1 MFTGITTAIGEIILQ
16 ESLSSGIRYEI
27 SSPYD
32 TSTIDIGAS
41 IAHDGVC
48 LSVVNKTST
57 SYFVE
62 AWQEALDLTT
72 ASEWV
77 EGTKLNL
84 ERPLKVG
91 DELGGHIVL
100 GHVDSMAIIKDIEQ
114 EGDARRITLEC
125 PEPLRTFI
133 VPKGSVALNGVSL
146 TINKVSMNVFDILLI
161 SHTLSTTT
169 WNQKEISDNVNLEI
183 DMMAR
188 YAVGLK
194 E

>member
-1 MFTGITTAIGEIILQ
+1 MFTGITTAIGEIISQ

-48 LSVVNKTST
+48 LSVVSKTST

-62 AWQEALDLTT
+62 VWQEALDLTT

-77 EGTKLNL
+77 EGTQLNL
-84 ERPLKVG
+84 ERSLKVG

-100 GHVDSMAIIKDIEQ
+100 GHVDSVAIIKGIEQ

-125 PEPLRTFI
+125 PESLRSFV
-133 VPKGSVALNGVSL
+133 VPKGSVSLNGVSL

-169 WNQKEISDNVNLEI
+169 WNQKEINDNVNLEI